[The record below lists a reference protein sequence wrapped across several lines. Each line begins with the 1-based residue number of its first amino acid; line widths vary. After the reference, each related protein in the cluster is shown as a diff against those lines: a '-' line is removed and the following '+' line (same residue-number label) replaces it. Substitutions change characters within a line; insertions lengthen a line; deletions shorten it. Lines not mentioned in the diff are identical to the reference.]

1 METTPE
7 KTVSMGSLVRC
18 PSATSQYKV
27 YSDLLVSIWCIGNL
41 VLVID
46 SLSKILEFLI
56 FFDLLN
62 FQINSFL
69 PLVVAIVYIK
79 L

>member
-1 METTPE
+1 MSICYKSSLEFS
-7 KTVSMGSLVRC
+7 TVFDIK
-18 PSATSQYKV
+18 YKV
-27 YSDLLVSIWCIGNL
+27 YSDLLVPLWCIGDL
-41 VLVID
+41 VLFID
-46 SLSKILEFLI
+46 SLSKIFEYLI